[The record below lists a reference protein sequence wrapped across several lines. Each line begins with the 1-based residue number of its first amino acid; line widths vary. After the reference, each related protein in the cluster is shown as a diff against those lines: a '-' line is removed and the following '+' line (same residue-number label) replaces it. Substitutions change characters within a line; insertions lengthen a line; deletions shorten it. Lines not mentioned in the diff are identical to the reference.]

1 MGERMDQMPVFVKIT
16 GAHEIKILID
26 SLMQKVDEARD
37 TLDLI
42 SSLADKEALKVSEW
56 ELNLDTMNEKIDS
69 VKNILLEPEMI

>member
-42 SSLADKEALKVSEW
+42 SSLADKEAIKVSEW